1 MKIPYL
7 KKKPELKS
15 YHNVTWED
23 NYSWIHQKNI
33 LEVLRDKTKLD
44 PEVKNYLDEEN
55 SYANYHL
62 KDTENLQKK
71 LFDEIK
77 GRIKLDDESL
87 PYKDHTYE
95 YWSKTTAVGNY
106 SIKLRKKIDTDLVEE
121 IWNGDEEK
129 KKLETE
135 YFGVGDL
142 EVSNNDKY
150 LGYSLDIKGSEYYT
164 IFIRDIKTNEIITKE
179 ISETSGGITFSLD
192 DKYVFYS
199 KLDQN
204 HRARKIYRHE
214 IGNFNGQDEL
224 IFEEKSEAFTVSIGL
239 SSDEK
244 YYFINTS
251 DHNTSEQYYF
261 GVDEINIK
269 PKLIIKREK
278 GIIYSV
284 SSWDSKFFNHTNKDA
299 EDFKIDVSDSLEKQN
314 WKTFI
319 PPRDEVLIGGCTFLK
334 NWIIR
339 SETSNAL
346 DKLFVKNISSGVE
359 EELIFSNET
368 VYVPGISLIQKDRDT
383 DNVYLG
389 YSSPKT
395 PSRVY
400 SYNLS
405 TKTKKLV
412 KEQEI
417 PSGHNPEDYIVERV
431 DYKSHD
437 GRLVPL
443 TITRHKKTK
452 IDGSANLLLYGYGSY
467 GSSMSPNFSS
477 TRLSLINR
485 DIIWATAHIRG
496 GMEKG
501 MKWWKEGKLINKKN
515 TFEDYIHAAKYLID
529 NNYSSK
535 GKIIGMGGSAGGLLM
550 GAVVNQAPELFLGII
565 MAVPFVDSLT
575 TNLDHSL
582 PLTVGEFDEFGNAKD
597 IKEHFDYIFSY
608 APYNNIK
615 KMDYPHILITTSLSA
630 NTLAVTP
637 EPHENTIF
645 LLWSKLNGLN
655 FSTILSLA
663 INVRSSV
670 FINSEKGKQNEFLI
684 DPLLKPFLGSATFP
698 SNLSILLASITLNS
712 FSEIFLS
719 ISCLSFTSF
728 LFSLAL

>member
-44 PEVKNYLDEEN
+44 PEVKNYLDKEN
-55 SYANYHL
+55 SYADYHL

-77 GRIKLDDESL
+77 ARIKLDDESL

-95 YWSKTTAVGNY
+95 YWSKTTAIGNY

-150 LGYSLDIKGSEYYT
+150 LGYSLDTKGSEYYT
-164 IFIRDIKTNEIITKE
+164 IFIRDIKTNKIITKE
-179 ISETSGGITFSLD
+179 ITETSGGITFSLD
-192 DKYVFYS
+192 DRYVFYS

-214 IGNFNGQDEL
+214 IGNFNNQDEL

-261 GVDEINIK
+261 GVDEINTK
-269 PKLIIKREK
+269 PKLIMKRKK

-284 SSWDSKFFNHTNKDA
+284 SSWDNKFYNHTNKDA
-299 EDFKIDVSDSLEKQN
+299 EDFKIDVSDSLDKQN
-314 WKTFI
+314 WETFI

-359 EELIFSNET
+359 EELIFSNEN
-368 VYVPGISLIQKDRDT
+368 VYVPGISLTQRNRDT

-405 TKTKKLV
+405 TKAKKLV

-501 MKWWKEGKLINKKN
+501 MKWWKEGKLTNKKN

-615 KMDYPHILITTSLSA
+615 KMDYPHILITTSLSD
-630 NTLAVTP
+630 NRVLFD
-637 EPHENTIF
+637 EPAKFTAKLREYKTDNN
-645 LLWSKLNGLN
+645 LL
-655 FSTILSLA
+655 
-663 INVRSSV
+663 
-670 FINSEKGKQNEFLI
+670 
-684 DPLLKPFLGSATFP
+684 LLKTEMNAGHGGKSGRDGA
-698 SNLSILLASITLNS
+698 IE
-712 FSEIFLS
+712 EIAIDYAF
-719 ISCLSFTSF
+719 
-728 LFSLAL
+728 ALKVAEKI